1 MRRQMRYDVA
11 VVIDTEWLQDNSG
24 SIDYLEWI
32 DYLRPEKASVF
43 PLFAASYVNIHGEEF
58 IPALDLGE
66 QEKFLNMMKRLQ
78 GTLCRSFT
86 FTGRTNQLDVASA
99 CRRGRKAQGP
109 THGGCRTDVFSTGH

>member
-43 PLFAASYVNIHGEEF
+43 PLFAASYIGTRVQDVDPNKSMMLQYFFQFSPNSGADEAEQKISLQHAMHG
-58 IPALDLGE
+58 P
-66 QEKFLNMMKRLQ
+66 
-78 GTLCRSFT
+78 S
-86 FTGRTNQLDVASA
+86 S
-99 CRRGRKAQGP
+99 RRP
-109 THGGCRTDVFSTGH
+109 SGCRTS